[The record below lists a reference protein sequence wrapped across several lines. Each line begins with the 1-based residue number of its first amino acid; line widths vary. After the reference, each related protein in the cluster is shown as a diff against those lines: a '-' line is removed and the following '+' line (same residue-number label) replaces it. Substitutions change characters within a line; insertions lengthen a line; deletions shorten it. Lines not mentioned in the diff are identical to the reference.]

1 MIKLTWASQWL
12 QNEALKAWNLRA
24 MNSLHVRRGIHRTLP
39 VWSCPLLTSKCWV
52 QCAFPPLNPYS
63 FLWIQQGLWESTIF
77 WNRRSTAE
85 VQEME
90 HCLKQLWKKKTTLC
104 FWRACACLVSQACPI
119 LCDSVDCMYSSRLL
133 CPWNFPRH
141 GVGCHALLQRIF
153 LNQKSSP
160 HLLSLLH
167 WHQILYHWAQEAY
180 ITGINSK
187 STKMCNVNATSERM
201 QRLY

>member
-24 MNSLHVRRGIHRTLP
+24 MNSLHVLRGIHGTLP
-39 VWSCPLLTSKCWV
+39 VWSRPLLTSKCSV

-77 WNRRSTAE
+77 WNKRSTAK

-90 HCLKQLWKKKTTLC
+90 HCLKQLTKKKKKKEKNILC
-104 FWRACACLVSQACPI
+104 FWHANACLISQSCLI
-119 LCDSVDCMYSSRLL
+119 LCDPVDCMYSSRLL
-133 CPWNFPRH
+133 CPWKFSRH
-141 GVGCHALLQRIF
+141 RVGCHALLQRIF
-153 LNQKSSP
+153 LNQISNP

-167 WHQILYHWAQEAY
+167 WHQIHYHWAQEAY
-180 ITGINSK
+180 ITGINHE
-187 STKMCNVNATSERM
+187 STKMRNVNATS
-201 QRLY
+201 